1 MGLPD
6 WKDVVVTRTSRTS
19 AATAPEVKSKS
30 KQVID
35 KGPASSVELQDEDDS
50 HEKEAAL
57 ASPIKG
63 SESQKMNKVLRFSL
77 SLI

>member
-1 MGLPD
+1 MGLT
-6 WKDVVVTRTSRTS
+6 VNNVIVTRTSRTS

-35 KGPASSVELQDEDDS
+35 KGPASSIEMQDKDDS
-50 HEKEAAL
+50 HEEEAAL

-63 SESQKMNKVLRFSL
+63 SESRKMNKVLHFSL